1 MPILVGVN
9 AAVATGM
16 LFDLNL
22 TNLAAW
28 TLLGG
33 VMKGFAVSVVSPSP
47 APPAPLSAEQL
58 QPYVTQLVSAV
69 NTARSTFSH
78 VFNCTDPRLALRA
91 ALVLYAAA
99 LVSARVPVQA
109 LAWLAFNLAFALP
122 ALAKSSKLPA
132 VDGAVQYAK
141 QKVDEGLAHP
151 KSQQL
156 VQAWA
161 QPQLKE
167 VVASVRSPKAQFLG
181 AALFWFMCL
190 SWFNK
195 VLSLS
200 FGCLYLK
207 SQGVITTNTEEQVGE
222 AVDQLKKRARRMTI
236 SAGAMLARKPK
247 AE

>member
-1 MPILVGVN
+1 MPTLVGVN
-9 AAVATGM
+9 AAVIVGW

-22 TNLAAW
+22 TNAAAW
-28 TLLGG
+28 ALLGCI
-33 VMKGFAVSVVSPSP
+33 MKGFAVSVVSPSP

-58 QPYVTQLVSAV
+58 QPYFAQLVSAI

-78 VFNCTDPRLALRA
+78 VFNCTDARLALRA

-99 LVSARVPVQA
+99 LVSARMPVQT

-122 ALAKSSKLPA
+122 KLAKASKLPA
-132 VDGAVQYAK
+132 VNGAVQFAK

-151 KSQQL
+151 KAQEF
-156 VQAWA
+156 VQAA
-161 QPQLKE
+161 AHPQFKE
-167 VVASVRSPKAQFLG
+167 VIASIRSPKAQFVG
-181 AALFWFMCL
+181 ASLFWFMCL

-222 AVDQLKKRARRMTI
+222 AVDQLKKRARRMTM